1 MYAAYPLG
9 PLARYS
15 PYLLLKYHC
24 HLNVEVYKY
33 YLKYL
38 YTVPYPV
45 QVCCK
50 QAAQRCG

>member
-1 MYAAYPLG
+1 MAYPLGG

-33 YLKYL
+33 YFKYL
-38 YTVPYPV
+38 YND
-45 QVCCK
+45 
-50 QAAQRCG
+50 AARGRARRCG